1 MKGLSVYS
9 RLPPTGV
16 TDHAGVWASPTGK
29 LVTSRP
35 AGSMSPSRAAATAC
49 PPCWPG
55 SPVQR
60 TASTS
65 SRHGMITG
73 PGVPFGLR
81 LVAHHVL
88 QAGADA
94 AVLQPADIGRGQLA
108 GQQR

>member
-1 MKGLSVYS
+1 MKGPSVYS
-9 RLPPTGV
+9 RSPFTGV
-16 TDHAGVWASPTGK
+16 TDHAGAAPSSTGNV
-29 LVTSRP
+29 VTSRP
-35 AGSMSPSRAAATAC
+35 AGSMSPSSAAATAC
-49 PPCWPG
+49 PPSWPG
-55 SPVQR
+55 SPAQR

-108 GQQR
+108 GQ